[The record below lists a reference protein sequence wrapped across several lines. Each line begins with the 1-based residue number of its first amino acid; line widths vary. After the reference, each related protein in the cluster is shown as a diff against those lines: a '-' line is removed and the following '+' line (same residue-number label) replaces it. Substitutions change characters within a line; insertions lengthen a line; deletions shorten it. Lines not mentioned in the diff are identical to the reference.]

1 MDKFANTNK
10 QYYAKLKEGTADVK
24 DFERYIYGSQT
35 QKLKDGRDLVEEKE
49 RNEIASMGRN
59 LQK

>member
-1 MDKFANTNK
+1 MDKFNNTNK
-10 QYYAKLKEGTADVK
+10 HYYAKLKEGTADAK

-49 RNEIASMGRN
+49 RNEIAEMGRN
-59 LQK
+59 LKR